1 MVAESKPLLD
11 NERVKVSELRIGPG
25 ERLPMHT
32 HGRYINY
39 VMSDAKLRVI
49 PKDGPSIEREFKKG
63 FVAYTD
69 VVGVTH
75 SIENIGSADALT
87 LEIELKY

>member
-11 NERVKVSELRIGPG
+11 NERVKVSEVRIGPG

-39 VMSDAKLRVI
+39 DFETWTEIA
-49 PKDGPSIEREFKKG
+49 
-63 FVAYTD
+63 
-69 VVGVTH
+69 
-75 SIENIGSADALT
+75 ALQRQVEPHAHT
-87 LEIELKY
+87 WM

>member
-11 NERVKVSELRIGPG
+11 NDRVRLSEVRIGSG

-39 VMSDAKLRVI
+39 VMSDAKVRVI
-49 PKDGPSIEREFKKG
+49 PKDGSPIEREFKKG

-75 SIENIGSADALT
+75 SIENVGSTEAVT
-87 LEIELKY
+87 LEIELK

>member
-11 NERVKVSELRIGPG
+11 NERVRVSEIRIGPG
-25 ERLPMHT
+25 ETLPTHT

-39 VMSDAKLRVI
+39 VLSDAKVRVI
-49 PKDGPSIEREFKKG
+49 PKDGPSVERVFKKG
-63 FVAYTD
+63 FIAYTD

-75 SIENIGSADALT
+75 SIENVGSTEALT
-87 LEIELKY
+87 LEIELK

>member
-1 MVAESKPLLD
+1 MVAESKLILD
-11 NERVKVSELRIGPG
+11 NERVKMSEVRIGPG
-25 ERLPMHT
+25 ERLPTHT

-39 VMSDAKLRVI
+39 VLSDAKVRVI
-49 PKDGPSIEREFKKG
+49 PKEGTAVEGEFKRG

-75 SIENIGSADALT
+75 SIENIGSTEAVT
-87 LEIELKY
+87 LEIELK

>member
-1 MVAESKPLLD
+1 MVAESKPILE
-11 NERVKVSELRIGPG
+11 NERVKVSEIRIGPG

-39 VMSDAKLRVI
+39 VLTDATVRVI
-49 PKDGPSIEREFKKG
+49 PKDGPSVERGFKKG
-63 FVAYTD
+63 FVAYSD
-69 VVGVTH
+69 DAGVTH
-75 SIENIGSADALT
+75 SIENVGSTDALT

>member
-1 MVAESKPLLD
+1 
-11 NERVKVSELRIGPG
+11 
-25 ERLPMHT
+25 
-32 HGRYINY
+32 
-39 VMSDAKLRVI
+39 MSDAKVRVI
-49 PKDGPSIEREFKKG
+49 PKDGPSVEREFKKG

>member
-1 MVAESKPLLD
+1 MVAESKAVID
-11 NERVKVSELRIGPG
+11 NERVKVSEVRIRPG

-39 VMSDAKLRVI
+39 VLGDAKVRVI
-49 PKDGPSIEREFKKG
+49 PKDGPPVEREFKKG

-75 SIENIGSADALT
+75 SIENVGSTDAVT

>member
-1 MVAESKPLLD
+1 MVTESKAVLD
-11 NERVKVSELRIGPG
+11 NERVKVSEVRIGPG

-32 HGRYINY
+32 HGRYVNY
-39 VMSDAKLRVI
+39 VLGDAKVRVI
-49 PKDGPSIEREFKKG
+49 PKDGPPVEREFKKG
-63 FVAYTD
+63 FVAYTG

-75 SIENIGSADALT
+75 SIENVGSTDALT